1 MGFLCCPFPAWMLQL
16 GGGCSMR
23 KLGRS
28 KSKVLI
34 LRIPIEWWDELE
46 KLKPPPRET
55 IRMAIK
61 KELGK
66 KKIA

>member
-1 MGFLCCPFPAWMLQL
+1 
-16 GGGCSMR
+16 MR